1 MADAPQHQEA
11 WEHKRAI
18 REYEDFLE
26 EIFVRMGADKAA
38 VSRRKKQF
46 QALYDDP
53 GMWKDPAE
61 FKKLYGDLRRE
72 ILALGAIH
80 VSAANK
86 RLKET
91 FGSNTQHL
99 VEAHA

>member
-1 MADAPQHQEA
+1 MTEVPQHQEA

-26 EIFVRMGADKAA
+26 EIFARMGADKTA
-38 VSRRKKQF
+38 VSRRRSQF
-46 QALYDDP
+46 QAIYDDP
-53 GMWKDPAE
+53 STWREPED
-61 FKKLYGDLRRE
+61 FKKLYADLRRE
-72 ILALGAIH
+72 ILALGALH

-91 FGSNTQHL
+91 FGPNTQHF
-99 VEAHA
+99 VEAQP

>member
-1 MADAPQHQEA
+1 MTDTPQHQDA

-18 REYEDFLE
+18 RAYEDFLE
-26 EIFVRMGADKAA
+26 EIFVRMGADKTAIN
-38 VSRRKKQF
+38 RRKTQF
-46 QALYDDP
+46 QAIYDDP
-53 GMWKDPAE
+53 QTWRDPAE
-61 FKKLYGDLRRE
+61 FKKLYADLRRE
-72 ILALGAIH
+72 ILALGALH

-91 FGSNTQHL
+91 LGPNTQHF